1 MKSHTRKGQ
10 KEHIKCSQCEYS
22 CDSQSTLKKHV
33 NTKHQITK
41 EASSDAESESEGE
54 YDLFQ
59 LEIVSDEEV
68 YVCNLC
74 DEGFYSEYE
83 VKKHLKEL
91 LRKFLNFMRNENV
104 INVFR

>member
-1 MKSHTRKGQ
+1 MN
-10 KEHIKCSQCEYS
+10 I
-22 CDSQSTLKKHV
+22 
-33 NTKHQITK
+33 KHQIEN
-41 EASSDAESESEGE
+41 EALRNTESGSEGE

-74 DEGFYSEYE
+74 DEGLDSEYE

-91 LRKFLNFMRNENV
+91 HKK
-104 INVFR
+104 VFELHEE